1 MCVCYTPVTVLP
13 NGWASK
19 LSDRATL
26 KLYLSHHPSLFT
38 VSYLPGQSCCCP
50 SDSLSRRWL
59 GGSSRARSR
68 PARAGLGPRLSAALD
83 GWETKRGEV
92 RRWGGEPSTWFKT
105 SSPCIATLS
114 LIFSPCC
121 INNKL
126 MWKLIQHIL
135 ARGAAQR
142 TGDNKQQRD
151 IKWQVYKSDFCLP
164 LTPPPLTLP
173 GDTRQA

>member
-1 MCVCYTPVTVLP
+1 MCACGPVTVLP

-19 LSDRATL
+19 LSDQATL

-38 VSYLPGQSCCCP
+38 VSYLPGQSCRCP
-50 SDSLSRRWL
+50 SDSLSRRWP

-83 GWETKRGEV
+83 GWETKRGETES
-92 RRWGGEPSTWFKT
+92 RQRGFKT
-105 SSPCIATLS
+105 SSPCVATLS
-114 LIFSPCC
+114 LIFPPCC

-126 MWKLIQHIL
+126 MRNLIQHIL

-142 TGDNKQQRD
+142 AGDNKQQRD

-164 LTPPPLTLP
+164 P
-173 GDTRQA
+173 